1 MICMLNSGVL
11 SGGSFYVIEMSKFE
25 LCDFGL
31 ARPGLLI
38 QRNNNSFSV
47 DRPNAEHLARGSW
60 MFTCAR
66 LVYKFKVIPR
76 RPSARREH
84 SSAKGGAPGVHVTP
98 QFWRQELA
106 RELLDINTHV
116 VDS

>member
-1 MICMLNSGVL
+1 MLNFGVL
-11 SGGSFYVIEMSKFE
+11 SGGSFYVMEMPKFE
-25 LCDFGL
+25 LGDFGL

-76 RPSARREH
+76 RLLARREH
-84 SSAKGGAPGVHVTP
+84 SPCNRWGPRSPCDTSILEQEIGAGIIGY
-98 QFWRQELA
+98 QYA
-106 RELLDINTHV
+106 RC
-116 VDS
+116 